1 MTMFNESTAAT
12 VQPLTFSNAIL
23 GNAWENIA
31 AATQG
36 VETAMQNHAEIYID
50 SIQYIMDSMR
60 ANQNVPM
67 AEFTKGTAVKNQAR
81 RDIKDTFTAFANDGL
96 IEQSTA
102 NMHASAY
109 WACYIAGE
117 KFNPAAVQDKS
128 KAKVKSGKAKTTSMA
143 DLGKAL
149 AKALE
154 MARTLKQT
162 ETAAALLDMVL
173 EIDPEFTE

>member
-1 MTMFNESTAAT
+1 MTMFNESTTAS
-12 VQPLTFSNAIL
+12 VKPLTFSNAIL

-36 VETAMQNHAEIYID
+36 VETAMQNHAEVYID
-50 SIQYIMDSMR
+50 SIQYVMDSMR
-60 ANQNVPM
+60 ANQKEPM
-67 AEFTKGTAVKNQAR
+67 AEFTKGTAVKCQAR
-81 RDIKDTFTAFANDGL
+81 RDIKDMFTAFANDGL

-117 KFNPAAVQDKS
+117 KFNPAAVQNKS
-128 KAKVKSGKAKTTSMA
+128 KAKVKSGKAKSVTIENYA
-143 DLGKAL
+143 DALGKAL
-149 AKALE
+149 S
-154 MARTLKQT
+154 MARTLQHS
-162 ETAAALLDMVL
+162 TAAALLDIIQ

>member
-36 VETAMQNHAEIYID
+36 VETAMQNHAEVYID

-60 ANQNVPM
+60 ANQKTPM
-67 AEFTKGTAVKNQAR
+67 PEFLKGTAAKNQAK

-109 WACYIAGE
+109 WLCYENGE
-117 KFNPAAVQDKS
+117 KFNPAAVQNKS
-128 KAKVKSGKAKTTSMA
+128 KAKVKSGKAKSVTIENYA
-143 DLGKAL
+143 DALGKAL
-149 AKALE
+149 S
-154 MARTLKQT
+154 MARTLQHS
-162 ETAAALLDMVL
+162 TASALLDVIL

>member
-1 MTMFNESTAAT
+1 MFNESTTAS
-12 VQPLTFSNAIL
+12 VKPLTFSNAIL

-36 VETAMQNHAEIYID
+36 VETAMQNHAEVYID
-50 SIQYIMDSMR
+50 SIQYVMDSMR
-60 ANQNVPM
+60 ANQKEPM
-67 AEFTKGTAVKNQAR
+67 AEFTKGTAVKCQAR
-81 RDIKDTFTAFANDGL
+81 RDIKDMFTAFANDGL

-117 KFNPAAVQDKS
+117 KFNPAAVQNKS
-128 KAKVKSGKAKTTSMA
+128 KAKVKSGKAKSVTIENYA
-143 DLGKAL
+143 DALGKAL
-149 AKALE
+149 S
-154 MARTLKQT
+154 MARTLQHS
-162 ETAAALLDMVL
+162 TAAALLDIIQ

>member
-12 VQPLTFSNAIL
+12 VQPLTFSNAVL
-23 GNAWENIA
+23 GEAWGNIA
-31 AATQG
+31 TATANLDG
-36 VETAMQNHAEIYID
+36 ALQNHAEIYRD
-50 SIQYIMDSMR
+50 SIQYVMDSMR
-60 ANQNVPM
+60 ANQTTLM
-67 AEFTKGTAVKNQAR
+67 AEFTKGSAVKNQAR
-81 RDIKDTFTAFANDGL
+81 RDIKDMFKAFADDGL
-96 IEQSTA
+96 IEQTTA

-109 WACYIAGE
+109 WLCYIAG
-117 KFNPAAVQDKS
+117 KAFDPAAVQNKS
-128 KAKVKSGKAKTTSMA
+128 KAAVKSGKAKTTSIA